1 MFCRICN
8 NSISE
13 RAKGSAALPLAIPA
27 APRRNRCFALRSPA
41 NSSLR
46 HGETRRYSS
55 HPWDSPF
62 GPTQALF
69 NIAPGNF
76 VVSRFA
82 SVRHPWWPDLVFP
95 SPAHRFQAGTHRFQ
109 QLRFLLLAKRLQ
121 RHGWRLNRRSVAWRP
136 GQPTGMWAEGAA
148 LQGCYLAPDPKAARH
163 KLRAPRSG
171 DPAARARG
179 CRGRR
184 RLAAPCVLLAPF
196 GL

>member
-1 MFCRICN
+1 MSVKRKIPFTLCLAENEITSPVNGLRGTPRPPLQSPRPRGEIGASHCV
-8 NSISE
+8 
-13 RAKGSAALPLAIPA
+13 RLRTPACGTAKLDGL
-27 APRRNRCFALRSPA
+27 
-41 NSSLR
+41 
-46 HGETRRYSS
+46 
-55 HPWDSPF
+55 
-62 GPTQALF
+62 
-69 NIAPGNF
+69 
-76 VVSRFA
+76 SRFA
-82 SVRHPWWPDLVFP
+82 SVRHPWRPDLVFP

-109 QLRFLLLAKRLQ
+109 RLRFLILAKRVQ
-121 RHGWRLNRRSVAWRP
+121 RHGWRLNRRSVDWRP

-171 DPAARARG
+171 DSAARARG